1 MRLEAE
7 FGGIDIYLFD
17 QLLKG
22 RVGPGDRVLDAG
34 CGSGRNLIYLLRS
47 GCDVSAVDVNP
58 HAVAEV
64 RELAARHAPGLPADR
79 FRVEPVERLS
89 FPDAAFTVVISSAVL
104 HFAAGDEQFDAMVT
118 SLWRVLAPGGMLFAR
133 LATTI
138 GMESR
143 VRPLGHRRFALP
155 DGSER
160 YLADETML
168 MERTARLGGQLLDP
182 IKTTI
187 VQDQRSMTT
196 WVVRKGGVYYANS
209 KTIVMVLLNRFQT
222 LVINRLF

>member
-1 MRLEAE
+1 MTKLEGE

-22 RVGPGDRVLDAG
+22 RIGPGDRVLDAG
-34 CGSGRNLIYLLRS
+34 CGSGRNLVYLLRS
-47 GCDVSAVDVNP
+47 GFDVSAVDANP
-58 HAVAEV
+58 HAIAEV
-64 RELAARHAPGLPADR
+64 RALAARHAPALSEER
-79 FRVEPVERLS
+79 FRIEPVERMS
-89 FPDAAFTVVISSAVL
+89 FPDSAFTVVISSAVL
-104 HFAAGDEQFDAMVT
+104 HFASGDAPFDAM
-118 SLWRVLAPGGMLFAR
+118 LAEMWRVLAPGGMLFAR

-143 VRPLGHRRFALP
+143 VRPLGNRRFALP

-160 YLADETML
+160 YLADEAML
-168 MERTARLGGQLLDP
+168 VARTASLGGQLLDP

-196 WVVRKGGVYYANS
+196 WVVRK
-209 KTIVMVLLNRFQT
+209 Q
-222 LVINRLF
+222 